1 MIGLDYN
8 ERVIHEMQSIP
19 LSFYHLDEKN
29 SCYHMPL
36 HWHHSFELVRI
47 LSGKLTIHIND
58 RKLLAL
64 SGDIIL
70 INQENIHGYFP
81 VDCVY
86 EVIDF
91 DVNELLLH
99 TTLCKNTLHIF
110 TNSNVNI
117 LPFNSV
123 MQPDIYGMAASL
135 FDFASRGFENHDLL
149 ILGALFELLGTIYSL
164 HHYTENSKVSANEK
178 KFKPLLEFIENNY
191 MHPIT
196 LKEMAQISCMSTS
209 HFATVFRSFF
219 GETPMEYVNSYRIER
234 ACLFLTNTSLSV
246 TEITYRCGFNDSAYF
261 VKVFKKYKSM
271 TPKKYQCTYSIP
283 AVNR

>member
-1 MIGLDYN
+1 MIGLDYS

-19 LSFYHLDEKN
+19 LSFYHLDAKN

-47 LSGKLTIHIND
+47 LSGKLTIHMND
-58 RKLLAL
+58 KKILAL
-64 SGDIIL
+64 KDDIIL
-70 INQENIHGYFP
+70 INQEHIHGYFP
-81 VDCVY
+81 MDCVY

-91 DVNELLLH
+91 DVDELLLH
-99 TTLCKNTLHIF
+99 TSLCQNALHIF
-110 TNSNVNI
+110 TNSNINI

-123 MQPDIYGMAASL
+123 MQPEIYHMAVCL
-135 FDFASRGFENHDLL
+135 FNFASTGFEDHNLL
-149 ILGALFELLGTIYSL
+149 VLGALFELLGTIYKF
-164 HHYTENSKVSANEK
+164 HHYTENNKISSTEK

-196 LKEMAQISCMSTS
+196 LKQMAQISCMSTS
-209 HFATVFRSFF
+209 HFATIFRSFF

-234 ACLFLTNTSLSV
+234 ACLLLTNTNLSV

-261 VKVFKKYKSM
+261 VKVFKKYKKM
-271 TPKKYQCTYSIP
+271 TPKKYR
-283 AVNR
+283 VG